1 MKENTINNVTFTSH
15 MMGGLGNQMFQMAH
29 AISQSWKHDSDCF
42 FLKKSET
49 PGDGKQPNNYI
60 NNIYK
65 NFKFSDDDKFD
76 LLIRE
81 NHFNDA
87 KINIIPNKSIKFWG
101 YFQSSKNF
109 LGYDEKIKSIFEPDL
124 DFIKKIKSKF
134 PQLNG
139 NTTSLHI
146 RRGDY
151 LSITNI
157 LPIIDKTYFDFCLK
171 EIGDY
176 GQIFIFTNDKEWVK
190 NNIKYENSIIVTDLE
205 DYEELWMMSL
215 CTNNILSN
223 SSFSWWGGFLNKNT
237 NKKVM
242 VPSIWFGPQGIH
254 PHFNIFEKDWTKI
267 NVFYENGML
276 KT

>member
-1 MKENTINNVTFTSH
+1 MSDVKFTSH
-15 MMGGLGNQMFQMAH
+15 LMGGLGNQMFQMSH
-29 AISQSWKHDSDCF
+29 TISQSWKHNTDCV

-49 PGDGKQPNNYI
+49 PGNGKQPHNYI

-65 NFKFSDDDKFD
+65 NLKFSDEDKFD
-76 LLIRE
+76 LMLRE

-124 DFIKKIKSKF
+124 DFIKKIKNKY

-139 NTTSLHI
+139 KTTSLHI

-151 LSITNI
+151 LTITNV
-157 LPIIDKTYFDFCLK
+157 LPIIDKTYFDFSLK
-171 EIGDY
+171 EIGDV
-176 GQIFIFTNDKEWVK
+176 GQIFIFTNDKEWVE
-190 NNIKYENSIIVTDLE
+190 NNMSYKNSIIVSDLE

-215 CTNNILSN
+215 CNNNILSN
-223 SSFSWWGGFLNKNT
+223 SSFSWWAAFLNN
-237 NKKVM
+237 NKDKKIM
-242 VPSIWFGPQGIH
+242 VPSVWFGPRGEH
-254 PHFNIFEKDWTKI
+254 PHFNIFEKEWTKVD
-267 NVFYENGML
+267 VFYENGML
-276 KT
+276 KK